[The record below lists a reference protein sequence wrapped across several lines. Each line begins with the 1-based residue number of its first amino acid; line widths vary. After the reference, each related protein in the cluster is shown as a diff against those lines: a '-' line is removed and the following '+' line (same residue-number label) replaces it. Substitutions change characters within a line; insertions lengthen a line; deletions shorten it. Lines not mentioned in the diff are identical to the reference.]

1 MIFQRSIYR
10 WMGLEKLFFS
20 LLLLSVPLLL
30 QAHEGHD
37 DAVPT
42 PSVVT
47 NSIQR
52 ATAQSESFEIVVVP
66 QHEQLVIYLDRFTDN
81 VPVTGATL
89 ELESDDWQGKA
100 KEISAGTYTVAAP
113 FLEKPGQ
120 YSLLITLTQE
130 DQSDLLETTLD
141 TNTAK
146 HSSVATK
153 KTTPVLIILSASAAA
168 MLLFLFFVLRRRR
181 LITRR

>member
-1 MIFQRSIYR
+1 
-10 WMGLEKLFFS
+10 MGLEKLFLS

-66 QHEQLVIYLDRFTDN
+66 QHEQLVIFIWIDLRITF
-81 VPVTGATL
+81 PL
-89 ELESDDWQGKA
+89 QGQ
-100 KEISAGTYTVAAP
+100 
-113 FLEKPGQ
+113 LW
-120 YSLLITLTQE
+120 
-130 DQSDLLETTLD
+130 
-141 TNTAK
+141 N
-146 HSSVATK
+146 
-153 KTTPVLIILSASAAA
+153 
-168 MLLFLFFVLRRRR
+168 
-181 LITRR
+181 

>member
-89 ELESDDWQGKA
+89 ELESDGWQGKA

>member
-10 WMGLEKLFFS
+10 RMGLEKLFLS

-37 DAVPT
+37 DAAPT
-42 PSVVT
+42 QSVVT

-52 ATAQSESFEIVVVP
+52 AIAQSESFEIVVVP
-66 QHEQLVIYLDRFTDN
+66 QHEQLIIYLDRFTDN

-89 ELESDDWQGKA
+89 ELESDGWQGKA
-100 KEISAGTYTVAAP
+100 KEISAGTYTVVAP
-113 FLEKPGQ
+113 FLAKPGQ
-120 YSLLITLTQE
+120 YSLLVTLTQG

-146 HSSVATK
+146 HSSAATK
-153 KTTPVLIILSASAAA
+153 KNTPVLIILSTSAT
-168 MLLFLFFVLRRRR
+168 MLLLLFFMLRRRR
-181 LITRR
+181 LVTRR